1 MNPQERFLNLLEE
14 IARFYGISSTL
25 DEMKKE
31 ALSSSSESWRAW
43 LEFDLNDERKIKV
56 QLQGEFIKEWNVL
69 RILMTFEKSNV
80 GPAWTAHREFLEAL
94 LLCRIFPGTIFPV
107 VPVLLP
113 DDAIEWQALFPLEAE
128 LETSKKAILAVVEG
142 AISFYEGAT
151 QLTRDLGFRK
161 ELTIHLR
168 TFAYSTGLA
177 WTLGEWERQKLRHV
191 NASHA
196 METYS
201 AEGYYYRLL
210 PATEVAA
217 GIIAINLGNL
227 TDFVGVENLFPHL
240 LKANAITFLSD
251 NYYLGVDDREGL
263 LLMALLPPAEEYET
277 KLLVTSL
284 LQRAVAA
291 RKFFNALTN
300 ELEAIRIQESFKKQD
315 LSGVEQ
321 LVIN

>member
-14 IARFYGISSTL
+14 VARFYGISSAL
-25 DEMKKE
+25 DESRKDI
-31 ALSSSSESWRAW
+31 LSSSDDWEAL
-43 LEFDLNDERKIKV
+43 LEFHLKDEKKIK
-56 QLQGEFIKEWNVL
+56 LQFRAEYIKEWNVL
-69 RILMTFEKSNV
+69 RLLIRFEQQTL
-80 GPAWTAHREFLEAL
+80 GPSWMAHREFLEAL

-113 DDAIEWQALFPLEAE
+113 DDIIEWQALFPLEAE
-128 LETSKKAILAVVEG
+128 LEISKRAILAIVEG
-142 AISFYEGAT
+142 AISFYEGAADLI
-151 QLTRDLGFRK
+151 QDLGFRK
-161 ELTIHLR
+161 ELTIRLR

-177 WTLGEWERQKLRHV
+177 WTLGEWERQKLRHP

-201 AEGYYYRLL
+201 AEGHYYRLL
-210 PATEVAA
+210 PATEQVA
-217 GIIAINLGNL
+217 GMIAINLGNL

-277 KLLVTSL
+277 KLLVTAL
-284 LQRAVAA
+284 LQRAVAV
-291 RKFFNALTN
+291 RKFFNVMTN
-300 ELEAIRIQESFKKQD
+300 ELEAVRIQEQFKQQD

-321 LVIN
+321 LLIN